1 MILVGIDNLIDL
13 RVKVIRYDNETEF
26 KNRAMN
32 QLCEMNGIKREFSVA
47 RTPQQN
53 GVAERK
59 NRTLIEVARTIKL
72 ALSFM
77 RPFGCLVTILNTID
91 HLGKFDGKADEG
103 FFVGYSTNSKAFRV
117 FNSRT
122 RIVEENL
129 HVQFSENTPN
139 IAGSEPNW
147 LFDIDALT
155 NSINYKPVVVGNQSN
170 GNAGTKACADAG
182 KARVETVP
190 RKSYILLPLWTQD
203 LPFSS
208 SPKDS
213 LDARFKPQGRKE
225 ENKDAEEPEMKV
237 DNAVDE
243 NIVYGCADDPNIPD
257 LEKISRF
264 SDAENNDSGV
274 DINNLDTY
282 FQVSPVPTIRI
293 HKDHP
298 LNQVIGDLQ
307 LATQTR
313 QMTKNL
319 EEYGFVVQALK
330 DPSWIKAMQDELL
343 QFKLQQ
349 IEDEVYVCQP
359 PDDII
364 FGSTKKK
371 LCTEF
376 EKMMHKK
383 FQMSSMGKLTFFLGL
398 QVKQKEDGIFISQDK
413 YVTEILKKF
422 GFSDVK
428 TASTPMETHKPL
440 LKDADGEDIDEHMY
454 RSMIGSL
461 MYLTSSRP
469 NIIYLKGKPKLSLW
483 YRKDLPF
490 DLVAYTDS
498 DYVGASLDRKST
510 TRGCQFLRCRLIS
523 WQCKKQTVVAIS
535 ITEAEYI
542 AVSIL
547 VYCLHAKTVNGEVQ
561 LQVLVDGKKIVVTEA
576 SVRRDLQLE
585 DANGVDC
592 LPNAIIFEQLTLIGY
607 EKLSHKLTFYK
618 AFFSPQWKF
627 LIHTI
632 LQCLS
637 AKTTAWNEFSST
649 MASTIICLANNQK
662 FNFSKY
668 IFESMMKNLDSAV
681 KFLMYPRFVQVF
693 LDNQLEGMINHNRIY
708 IAPSHTK
715 KVFANMK
722 RQGKDFSDRV
732 TPLFSTMMVQA
743 QQEQGKGLDMPTITQ
758 PSSSQPQKKHKPR
771 KPKKKDIQIPQS
783 NVPSNN
789 LANEV
794 VNEENVS
801 KHSNDP
807 LLSGEDR
814 LKLEELMALCTN
826 LQNRV
831 LDLEHTKTTQALEI
845 DSLKRRVKKL
855 KKKQRSRTHGLRRLY
870 KVGLS
875 ARVVSSEDEGLGEED
890 ASKQGRK
897 IHDID
902 ADEDITL
909 ENVHDEDMFDTGVF
923 NDEEVFA
930 GQDMAEKEVS
940 TADPVTTAGE
950 VVTTANV
957 EVSTASPTAATIT
970 TVELTLAQT
979 LAELKS
985 ARPKTKGVVM
995 QEPSE
1000 TTTTT
1005 TTIPSKDKGKG
1016 IMVEE
1021 PLKMKKKDQVLFDE
1035 QEAIRLQAQFDKEER
1050 IAREKE
1056 EANAALIAQWN
1067 DIQDKV
1073 ETDYELAQRLQA
1085 EEQEELTIK
1094 EKSKLFQQL
1103 LEKRKKHFA
1112 AKRAEERRNRPPT
1125 KAQQRSIMCTYLK
1138 NMVGWKPKDLKTKS
1152 FANVQELFDKEMKR
1166 VKTFVDMDTELVGDS
1181 EVRAES
1187 NKKVEAEVDDAKEAE
1202 ELKKCLEILPDDG
1215 DDVTID
1221 AIPLSVKIPI
1231 VDYKIYQEGKKSFFK
1246 IIKADR
1252 KTQMLYLTRRS
1263 LEVLR
1268 KFHWMILGGR
1278 FNQLSHVSS
1287 PLLSKP
1293 GEY

>member
-1 MILVGIDNLIDL
+1 
-13 RVKVIRYDNETEF
+13 
-26 KNRAMN
+26 
-32 QLCEMNGIKREFSVA
+32 
-47 RTPQQN
+47 
-53 GVAERK
+53 
-59 NRTLIEVARTIKL
+59 
-72 ALSFM
+72 M
-77 RPFGCLVTILNTID
+77 RPFGYPVTILSTID

-117 FNSRT
+117 FNSRI
-122 RIVEENL
+122 RIVEESL
-129 HVQFSENTPN
+129 HVQF
-139 IAGSEPNW
+139 I
-147 LFDIDALT
+147 
-155 NSINYKPVVVGNQSN
+155 VVENQSN
-170 GNAGTKACADAG
+170 GNAGTKACAD
-182 KARVETVP
+182 V
-190 RKSYILLPLWTQD
+190 
-203 LPFSS
+203 
-208 SPKDS
+208 
-213 LDARFKPQGRKE
+213 
-225 ENKDAEEPEMKV
+225 
-237 DNAVDE
+237 
-243 NIVYGCADDPNIPD
+243 VYGCADDPNIPD
-257 LEKISRF
+257 LEEISRF
-264 SDAENNDSGV
+264 SDAENDDSGA

-282 FQVSPVPTIRI
+282 FQVSPVPTTRI

-319 EEYGFVVQALK
+319 EEYGFKEPKKVVQALK
-330 DPSWIKAMQDELL
+330 DPSWIKAMQEELL

-349 IEDEVYVCQP
+349 RTDRQNLFIKRDQGDILIVQVYV
-359 PDDII
+359 DDII

-371 LCTEF
+371 LCTKF

-383 FQMSSMGKLTFFLGL
+383 FQMSSMGELTFFLGL

-428 TASTPMETHKPL
+428 TANTPMETHKPL

-469 NIIYLKGKPKLSLW
+469 DIM
-483 YRKDLPF
+483 F
-490 DLVAYTDS
+490 V
-498 DYVGASLDRKST
+498 
-510 TRGCQFLRCRLIS
+510 
-523 WQCKKQTVVAIS
+523 CKKQTVVAIS
-535 ITEAEYI
+535 ITEAEYV
-542 AVSIL
+542 AASIL

-561 LQVLVDGKKIVVTEA
+561 LQALVDGKKIVVTEA

-592 LPNAIIFEQLTLIGY
+592 LPNATIFEQLTLMGY
-607 EKLSHKLTFYK
+607 EKLLQKLTFYK

-649 MASTIICLANNQK
+649 MASAIICLANNQK

-693 LDNQLEGMINHNRIY
+693 LDNSTEGMMNHNKIY
-708 IAPSHTK
+708 IAPSHTE
-715 KVFANMK
+715 KVFANIK
-722 RQGKDFSDRV
+722 RQGKDFSGRV
-732 TPLFSTMMVQA
+732 TPLFSTMTVQA
-743 QQEQGKGLDMPTITQ
+743 QQEQGEGLDMPTITQ

-771 KPKKKDIQIPQS
+771 KPKKKDTQIPQS
-783 NVPSNN
+783 NVSSDN
-789 LANEV
+789 LAYE
-794 VNEENVS
+794 
-801 KHSNDP
+801 
-807 LLSGEDR
+807 
-814 LKLEELMALCTN
+814 
-826 LQNRV
+826 
-831 LDLEHTKTTQALEI
+831 ALEI

-855 KKKQRSRTHGLRRLY
+855 EKKQRSRTRGLRRLY

-909 ENVHDEDMFDTGVF
+909 ENVHDEDMFDTCVF

-940 TADPVTTAGE
+940 TTDPVTTTGE

-970 TVELTLAQT
+970 TIELTLAQT
-979 LAELKS
+979 LAQLKS

-995 QEPSE
+995 LELSE
-1000 TTTTT
+1000 TTTKT

-1021 PLKMKKKDQVLFDE
+1021 PLKMKKKDQ
-1035 QEAIRLQAQFDKEER
+1035 
-1050 IAREKE
+1050 
-1056 EANAALIAQWN
+1056 
-1067 DIQDKV
+1067 
-1073 ETDYELAQRLQA
+1073 
-1085 EEQEELTIK
+1085 
-1094 EKSKLFQQL
+1094 
-1103 LEKRKKHFA
+1103 
-1112 AKRAEERRNRPPT
+1112 
-1125 KAQQRSIMCTYLK
+1125 
-1138 NMVGWKPKDLKTKS
+1138 
-1152 FANVQELFDKEMKR
+1152 LFDKAMKR
-1166 VKTFVDMDTELVGDS
+1166 VNTFVDMNIELVGGS
-1181 EVRAES
+1181 EVREEGSEIKEES
-1187 NKKVEAEVDDAKEAE
+1187 SSKRTREELESDKSKKQKLDEKEVEVDDAKEAE
-1202 ELKKCLEILPDDG
+1202 ELKKCLEIVPDDG

-1221 AIPLSVKIPI
+1221 ATPLSVKILI

-1246 IIKADR
+1246 IIKADG
-1252 KTQMLYLTRRS
+1252 KTQMYY
-1263 LEVLR
+1263 
-1268 KFHWMILGGR
+1268 KDA
-1278 FNQLSHVSS
+1278 
-1287 PLLSKP
+1287 
-1293 GEY
+1293 